1 MNGVK
6 SQWIADFL
14 NAARVWPK
22 GLYGYVKKF
31 RCLLKILT
39 NHFLFDNAMLLSV
52 VLNTIIMAMEA
63 NDNTPERIA
72 FLEQANS
79 IFTWIFI
86 VEMSLKLL
94 AVGPNKYVGEPMN
107 ILDGSVVCLSI
118 FELVMAAG
126 GEGSNLSA
134 FKTIRILRTLRVL
147 RIVRILRA
155 LKQMQVI
162 ISVMSRSA
170 DSFVYIAMLLMVC
183 CFIFT
188 LLGKTIFGDKFKTV
202 PKPRGN
208 FDSFRIALITV
219 FQVLTMEN
227 WQMVAYDAMQSEV
240 GKWIPAFYFISW
252 IFAGNFILLNLFLAI
267 LLDSF
272 LEEDE
277 MGELTEEQE
286 AEKREKKIRRK
297 ADKEQ
302 ERIRKLKKLGMSM
315 MRSGNV

>member
-1 MNGVK
+1 
-6 SQWIADFL
+6 
-14 NAARVWPK
+14 
-22 GLYGYVKKF
+22 
-31 RCLLKILT
+31 
-39 NHFLFDNAMLLSV
+39 
-52 VLNTIIMAMEA
+52 MAMEA
-63 NDNTPERIA
+63 HGNSKEKNE
-72 FLEQANS
+72 FLESANYV
-79 IFTWIFI
+79 FTWIFI

-94 AVGPNKYVGEPMN
+94 AVGPGKYVAETMN
-107 ILDGSVVCLSI
+107 ILDGSVVLLSI
-118 FELVMAAG
+118 FELAMASG
-126 GEGSNLSA
+126 GDSNLSA

-162 ISVMSRSA
+162 ISVMQRSA

-188 LLGKTIFGDKFKTV
+188 LLGKTVFGNKFNYE
-202 PKPRGN
+202 PRPRGN
-208 FDSFRIALITV
+208 FDSFSISLITV

-227 WQMVAYDAMQSEV
+227 WQTVAFDAMRSDI
-240 GKWIPAFYFISW
+240 GPWIPAVYFITW

-277 MGELTEEQE
+277 AGEMSEEQE
-286 AEKREKKIRRK
+286 IEMKAARVRRKEAREK
-297 ADKEQ
+297 

-315 MRSGNV
+315 MRSGNVQSVIRQQTMKKKAALN